1 MDKKKIKKEK
11 KSKQTK
17 QSKQTKPHQKKSSK
31 SKKLKQ
37 PNHKNKGQKG
47 GRKLI
52 PEIDILGGDKDLKLE
67 KLAEDKKL
75 LSGFPSECVIL

>member
-17 QSKQTKPHQKKSSK
+17 FHQKKPSK
-31 SKKLKQ
+31 LTKSKQ
-37 PNHKNKGQKG
+37 PNHKIKRQKG

-52 PEIDILGGDKDLKLE
+52 PEIDILDGDKDLKLE
-67 KLAEDKKL
+67 KLAKEKKL